1 MFYRFARSLFRFLFI
16 VFCRWDVEG
25 LENFPLEGPL
35 IVVANHVSYW
45 DPIALGC
52 ALPRQVC
59 FMAKKEL
66 FSYPIF
72 GRILKWL
79 GAFPVNRGKP
89 DRSAL
94 RRALSI
100 LKEGKVLGI
109 FPEGRRSRT
118 GRLLPPYEGAVYL
131 ALRTGAPVCP
141 VGLIG
146 TDRVF
151 YRGMFRKF
159 KVRIGSPIFLQ
170 QLYREDLQGAAELVM
185 ERIRELTEVKKKEY

>member
-1 MFYRFARSLFRFLFI
+1 MFYRFARSLFRFLFV
-16 VFCRWDVEG
+16 VFCRWEVEG

-35 IVVANHVSYW
+35 VVVANHVSYW

-52 ALPRQVC
+52 ALPRQIY

-94 RRALSI
+94 KRALSI
-100 LKEGKVLGI
+100 LKEGKVVGI
-109 FPEGRRSRT
+109 FPEGTRSKT
-118 GRLLPPYEGAVYL
+118 GKLLPPYEGAVYL

-159 KVRIGSPIFLQ
+159 KVRIGNPVFLQ
-170 QLYREDLQGAAELVM
+170 QIGGDDLQTAAELVM
-185 ERIRELTEVKKKEY
+185 KRIEELVYG